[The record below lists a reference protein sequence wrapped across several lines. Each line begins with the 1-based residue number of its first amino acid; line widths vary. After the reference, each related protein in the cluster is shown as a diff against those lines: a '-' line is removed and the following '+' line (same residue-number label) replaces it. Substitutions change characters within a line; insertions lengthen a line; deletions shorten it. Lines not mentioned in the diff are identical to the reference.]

1 MIYIPT
7 GILFTMEAGLIY
19 GLPFH
24 ACSLYTN
31 TAGLTLV
38 QSTDPVM
45 GASAVVSGTEGQYLA
60 TAGFISSDID
70 ALVILK
76 DY

>member
-24 ACSLYTN
+24 ACSLYSN
-31 TAGLTLV
+31 TAGITLV
-38 QSTDPVM
+38 QSNLVGM
-45 GASAVVSGTEGQYLA
+45 GTSTVLSATEGQYLT
-60 TAGFISSDID
+60 TAGFVSSDLD